1 MVEPLVV
8 AYEDRYATAFRDLN
22 LEWIERFFVVEPED
36 SKVLDD
42 PRGEILERGGEI
54 FVALVAGE
62 PVGTAAMIPVHD
74 DPGGRRYELAKMAV
88 TPDHQGLGLG
98 RRLLES
104 CLDFARGKDAAE
116 VLLVTNSVLEPAVT
130 LYESFGFRPL
140 ERMED
145 RRYSRGNLE
154 MRLRLG

>member
-1 MVEPLVV
+1 
-8 AYEDRYATAFRDLN
+8 
-22 LEWIERFFVVEPED
+22 
-36 SKVLDD
+36 
-42 PRGEILERGGEI
+42 
-54 FVALVAGE
+54 
-62 PVGTAAMIPVHD
+62 
-74 DPGGRRYELAKMAV
+74 MAV

-130 LYESFGFRPL
+130 LYESFGFQPL

-145 RRYSRGNLE
+145 QRYSRGNLE
-154 MRLRLG
+154 MRLRLS